1 MSDFGT
7 ERVSR
12 AVAAALVGPGGVA
25 LVVKVFAGLPGV
37 IHTPAR
43 RGFFRSNPERI
54 QIGDWRYE
62 VAHDGR
68 LLAAHMV
75 NGIVIAEDALIA
87 EAVGPHLA
95 RALGQIV
102 SRYGATVIPNIN
114 AAIEVLGTG
123 TDYRF

>member
-1 MSDFGT
+1 MYRT
-7 ERVSR
+7 AVPTAMNSR
-12 AVAAALVGPGGVA
+12 CSP
-25 LVVKVFAGLPGV
+25 PS
-37 IHTPAR
+37 PW
-43 RGFFRSNPERI
+43 
-54 QIGDWRYE
+54 WRQF
-62 VAHDGR
+62 AHDGR

>member
-1 MSDFGT
+1 MSDFDT

-75 NGIVIAEDALIA
+75 NGIVIAE
-87 EAVGPHLA
+87 AVGPHLA

>member
-1 MSDFGT
+1 MSDFDT

-25 LVVKVFAGLPGV
+25 LVVKVFVGLPGV

>member
-1 MSDFGT
+1 MSDFDT

-25 LVVKVFAGLPGV
+25 LVVKVFTGLPGV

>member
-1 MSDFGT
+1 
-7 ERVSR
+7 
-12 AVAAALVGPGGVA
+12 
-25 LVVKVFAGLPGV
+25 V